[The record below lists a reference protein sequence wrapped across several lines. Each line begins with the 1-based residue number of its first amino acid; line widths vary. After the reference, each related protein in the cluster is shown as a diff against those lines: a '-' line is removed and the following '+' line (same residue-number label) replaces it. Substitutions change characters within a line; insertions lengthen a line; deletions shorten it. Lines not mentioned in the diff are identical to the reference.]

1 MLKSLLGYQ
10 AGAGGGANESVM
22 RKKLYENAINNAL
35 KNSFP
40 AVLKVR
46 PSYFRLN
53 LQLTDSPSGA
63 PQWMVWFF
71 QVAEELVDK
80 WSSVPED
87 QHIPL
92 CAHLLGLALK
102 TVTQLALG
110 ERFKDDAEV
119 ISFRKNHEAVRTLS
133 EAGLQL
139 WPLFTFI
146 RIQQTLLLSPDLVGD
161 RERLHGRLLGE
172 ELQ

>member
-1 MLKSLLGYQ
+1 MD
-10 AGAGGGANESVM
+10 
-22 RKKLYENAINNAL
+22 
-35 KNSFP
+35 
-40 AVLKVR
+40 AV
-46 PSYFRLN
+46 
-53 LQLTDSPSGA
+53 
-63 PQWMVWFF
+63 FF

-119 ISFRKNHEAVRTLS
+119 ISFRKNHEAVRTLL

-146 RIQQTLLLSPDLVGD
+146 RIKQTLLLSPDLVGD